1 MAKLREAH
9 KKAQQVTSRKTARGA
24 PGASARAM
32 KTPHLTHGTSK
43 DGIPDG
49 SSSTVSADPHQL
61 HRMILEAHRQAEDQ
75 LLVLGALLKV
85 MHDTGA
91 HRDLGYESFTEYM
104 AQPELGMRKSW
115 AYALIQAAE
124 LVQAT
129 GLNPRDVSGVEV
141 TKLAMVSR
149 KALKALEV
157 GDRDAALALVEEA
170 KVLGRGDLRARLH
183 EDGEGAGEEEDSRV
197 IQKLLVETLLGRKI
211 EAVKYD
217 RYTFMLLASGIFK
230 GLQQE
235 VRVFAPSG
243 QRLSVKMGS
252 VEGGCGQ

>member
-1 MAKLREAH
+1 MTKTPEPH
-9 KKAQQVTSRKTARGA
+9 KKAQRLRARETAHAAAGA
-24 PGASARAM
+24 AAARAT
-32 KTPHLTHGTSK
+32 KTPPPSRTRGTNAVMADS
-43 DGIPDG
+43 PTG
-49 SSSTVSADPHQL
+49 SASADPYRLHQ
-61 HRMILEAHRQAEDQ
+61 MILEAHRQAEDR

-85 MHDTGA
+85 MHDTEA
-91 HRDLGYESFTEYM
+91 HRELGYESFTEYV

-149 KALKALEV
+149 KALKALEM

-170 KVLGRGDLRARLH
+170 KVLGRSDLRARLH
-183 EDGEGAGEEEDSRV
+183 EDGERASELEEDCRV
-197 IQKLLVETLLGRKI
+197 IQKRLVETLLRKKI

-217 RYTFMLLASGIFK
+217 GYTFMLSTPGMVK
-230 GLQQE
+230 GLQQQ
-235 VRVFAPSG
+235 VRVYSPAG
-243 QRLSVKMGS
+243 QRLFVKMGS
-252 VEGGCGQ
+252 V

>member
-1 MAKLREAH
+1 
-9 KKAQQVTSRKTARGA
+9 
-24 PGASARAM
+24 
-32 KTPHLTHGTSK
+32 
-43 DGIPDG
+43 
-49 SSSTVSADPHQL
+49 
-61 HRMILEAHRQAEDQ
+61 MILQAHRQAEDR

-85 MHDTGA
+85 MHDTEA
-91 HRDLGYESFTEYM
+91 YRDLGYESFTDYV

-129 GLNPRDVSGVEV
+129 GLNPQDVSGVEV

-149 KALKALEV
+149 QALKALEA
-157 GDRDAALALVEEA
+157 GDRDAAVALVEEA
-170 KVLGRGDLRARLH
+170 KVLGRSDLRARLQ
-183 EDGEGAGEEEDSRV
+183 EDGERAGELEEDCRV

-217 RYTFMLLASGIFK
+217 GYTFMLLTPGMVK
-230 GLQQE
+230 GRQQQ
-235 VRVFAPSG
+235 VRGYAPSV

-252 VEGGCGQ
+252 V